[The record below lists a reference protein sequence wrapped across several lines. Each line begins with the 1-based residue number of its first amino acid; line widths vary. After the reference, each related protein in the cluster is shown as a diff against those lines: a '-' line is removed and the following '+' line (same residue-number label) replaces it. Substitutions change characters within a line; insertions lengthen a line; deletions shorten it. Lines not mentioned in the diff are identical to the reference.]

1 VSRAP
6 ISPEQADLLA
16 EVVGARAPNL
26 QQLVK
31 AVLAGQLLSQD
42 ETEQLTDVLMSELL
56 ERERASD
63 KEFTERGTRLDE
75 LVGIVSQYR
84 RGFFD

>member
-1 VSRAP
+1 
-6 ISPEQADLLA
+6 
-16 EVVGARAPNL
+16 
-26 QQLVK
+26 
-31 AVLAGQLLSQD
+31 
-42 ETEQLTDVLMSELL
+42 MSELL